1 MKKSELTNF
10 IKEEIV
16 SILEQEETAKDIKD
30 KAKAQADLNKQ
41 LAQTAKIQ
49 KSMGMEE
56 NEEAPAGD
64 KEVQKK
70 ASKQDKIVQKYQE
83 YRKELK
89 SYLKDYQ
96 EFKDDSAKEKALQQM
111 KKLSQSA
118 EYLDAK
124 EKYDKLAKVN

>member
-70 ASKQDKIVQKYQE
+70 ASKQDKIY
-83 YRKELK
+83 
-89 SYLKDYQ
+89 
-96 EFKDDSAKEKALQQM
+96 
-111 KKLSQSA
+111 
-118 EYLDAK
+118 
-124 EKYDKLAKVN
+124 NHIP

>member
-96 EFKDDSAKEKALQQM
+96 ESKDDSAKEKALQQM

-124 EKYDKLAKVN
+124 EKYDKIAKVN

>member
-96 EFKDDSAKEKALQQM
+96 ESKDDSAKEKALQQM